1 MVAQFSSF
9 KLLSTIFGLVF
20 IIISDSLLLSRVEA
34 HTFQIIA
41 DCEESLPGQIP
52 IPTNPKAVELL
63 TICLGQNP
71 LVVKGQVTYKIT
83 GLKIQKM
90 ANAKKICTYTLD
102 SNNILHP
109 PLIIQITWG
118 EFLCHEYTEFRHDI
132 KITAYCNADTSSL
145 DAMLKP
151 INAKAM
157 AIYNACLG
165 DNGIGE
171 IGHHEI
177 RVNENVFEEKYIC
190 TYIFKQ
196 LPLVLLTKDGE
207 EACLEYSE
215 IEEEE
220 KMEAEQNAKII
231 EARKM
236 QENARKEMMKK
247 GIEEKKKG
255 WWFK

>member
-1 MVAQFSSF
+1 
-9 KLLSTIFGLVF
+9 
-20 IIISDSLLLSRVEA
+20 
-34 HTFQIIA
+34 
-41 DCEESLPGQIP
+41 
-52 IPTNPKAVELL
+52 
-63 TICLGQNP
+63 
-71 LVVKGQVTYKIT
+71 
-83 GLKIQKM
+83 
-90 ANAKKICTYTLD
+90 
-102 SNNILHP
+102 
-109 PLIIQITWG
+109 
-118 EFLCHEYTEFRHDI
+118 
-132 KITAYCNADTSSL
+132 
-145 DAMLKP
+145 MLKP

-177 RVNENVFEEKYIC
+177 RVIENVFELVGKEKKYIC

-207 EACLEYSE
+207 EVCLEYSE
-215 IEEEE
+215 EEEE
-220 KMEAEQNAKII
+220 AKMEAEQNAKII

-255 WWFK
+255 WFK